1 MTTSNQQNDTGS
13 FFVSDSLAD
22 RLSHW
27 QAADTPP
34 ESHASPEENILVDTL
49 SSDENICHVIHKN
62 DTYVYPLLGWDG
74 RENRIDI
81 NVPYDQVKIFADS
94 SDIKITF
101 FKKKLVAS
109 HTSACFIENLWRVSI
124 YFDDI

>member
-1 MTTSNQQNDTGS
+1 MTTSNQQSDTGS
-13 FFVSDSLAD
+13 FFVSDSLSD

-27 QAADTPP
+27 QADEAISETPTN
-34 ESHASPEENILVDTL
+34 AVENVSVDTL
-49 SSDENICHVIHKN
+49 ASDDNICHVTHESSA
-62 DTYVYPLLGWDG
+62 YVYPLLGWD
-74 RENRIDI
+74 EKEKRIDI

-101 FKKKLVAS
+101 FKKKLAAS
-109 HTSACFIENLWRVSI
+109 YTSACFVENLWRVSI

>member
-27 QAADTPP
+27 NADDRIP
-34 ESHASPEENILVDTL
+34 ETSTDTAENVFVDALV
-49 SSDENICHVIHKN
+49 SDENICHVYRGDN
-62 DTYVYPLLGWDG
+62 TYVYPLLGWDKKEG
-74 RENRIDI
+74 RIDVS
-81 NVPYDQVKIFADS
+81 VPHDQVKIFAES

-101 FKKKLVAS
+101 FKEELSVS
-109 HTSACFIENLWRVSI
+109 YTSACLAENLWRVSI